1 MVPVRQSHAIRVV
14 RSARRPD
21 VELFDEKTLTKRRE
35 GMGKQ
40 LAQGDIDALFA
51 AAGANASASPAGT
64 SSEVPLERYDFS
76 RAGQI
81 SNDQMR
87 AISSVNDLFARNLMH
102 TMGAWLRTP
111 FKMKLVAG
119 EQLPFS
125 EFLERLSSPSYIC
138 SIRLEPLGAVG
149 LLELELALASPM
161 VDVLLGGVGRAW
173 PTRELTDIEEAIL
186 TSVVQMA
193 VSELNLAW
201 QSVGLEFVFEKRE
214 SEPTVARMLAAGE
227 KTLCVSFEARMPEA
241 QGVMNLCLPAVVLNA
256 ILRRLISEGDRPK
269 RRSKEAHARVR
280 ELMGEVKVDTVLQF
294 PVMRLRGS
302 ELVSLEPGMILR
314 LPMPK
319 HSTSELRIGGL
330 QFGRAHPVR
339 TGEHRGAQLEDAS
352 DNDDENGT
360 SAGQSPDETMS
371 VN

>member
-1 MVPVRQSHAIRVV
+1 
-14 RSARRPD
+14 
-21 VELFDEKTLTKRRE
+21 
-35 GMGKQ
+35 MGKQ
-40 LAQGDIDALFA
+40 LGQGDIDALFA
-51 AAGANASASPAGT
+51 AAGANASAPSTGLENEAL
-64 SSEVPLERYDFS
+64 LERYDFS

-81 SNDQMR
+81 SNDKMR

-102 TMGAWLRTP
+102 ALGAWLRTP
-111 FKMKLVAG
+111 FKMKLVSG
-119 EQLPFS
+119 EQLPFA
-125 EFLERLSSPSYIC
+125 EFLERISSPSYIC

-149 LLELELALASPM
+149 LLELELALAAPI

-193 VSELNLAW
+193 VRELNLAW

-214 SEPTVARMLAAGE
+214 SEPAIARMLTAGE
-227 KTLCVSFEARMPEA
+227 KTLCVSFEGRMPEA
-241 QGVMNLCLPAVVLNA
+241 QGTMNLCLPAVVLNA

-269 RRSKEAHARVR
+269 RRSEEAHARIR
-280 ELMGEVKVDTVLQF
+280 ELMGEAKIGAVLQF
-294 PVMRLRGS
+294 PALRLRAS
-302 ELVSLEPGMILR
+302 DLAALAPGTVLR
-314 LPMPK
+314 LPLPK